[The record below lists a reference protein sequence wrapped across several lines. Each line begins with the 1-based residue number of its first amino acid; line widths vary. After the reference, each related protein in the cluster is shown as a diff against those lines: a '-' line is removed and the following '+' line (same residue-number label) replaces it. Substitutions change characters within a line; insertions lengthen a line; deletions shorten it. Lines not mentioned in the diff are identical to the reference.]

1 MTFAFNGDDNAER
14 FHVGFFRG
22 RAQQPLARILSFV
35 PATLCFTTPARKS
48 VQGRLATGLP
58 YGVIWSLGFP
68 IHRLKSM
75 SLDNLHKKTDAEL
88 VEDAKLFH
96 TGTGARMAVE
106 AEQKRR
112 ELARTVRRQWIQIGV
127 SAAAII
133 VSLLIYVRGCK

>member
-1 MTFAFNGDDNAER
+1 
-14 FHVGFFRG
+14 
-22 RAQQPLARILSFV
+22 
-35 PATLCFTTPARKS
+35 
-48 VQGRLATGLP
+48 
-58 YGVIWSLGFP
+58 
-68 IHRLKSM
+68 M

-127 SAAAII
+127 SVAAII
-133 VSLLIYVRGCK
+133 ASLIIYVRGCK